1 MQDRKLQIFSGTSS
15 GTLGALIAEH
25 YGVKLGNLELQRFS
39 DGEMQP
45 RFGESIRGHNVYLVQ
60 SLYAP
65 ADNLMEL
72 FLMIDAA
79 VRSSAHTVNVVTPY
93 FGYARQD
100 RKDQPRVSI
109 GAKLVA
115 NLLQAAGAQ
124 RVITMDLHAGQI
136 QGFFD
141 IPVDNLEATTVFIP
155 YIKGLNL
162 ENITICSPDM
172 GGVTRARKFAQHLDA
187 NLVLVDKYRVRA
199 NEVSTM
205 QLIGE
210 VTDRN
215 VIIVDDIVDTGGTL
229 AKAADYLME
238 QGARSVRAAITHP
251 ILSGPAVERI
261 ENSKLAELLTTD
273 TIPHGP
279 LPDKIRVLTIS
290 PIFAQALKNIH
301 NHESVSS
308 LFLN

>member
-1 MQDRKLQIFSGTSS
+1 
-15 GTLGALIAEH
+15 
-25 YGVKLGNLELQRFS
+25 
-39 DGEMQP
+39 MQP
-45 RFGESIRGHNVYLVQ
+45 RFGESIRGHHVFLVQ

-72 FLMIDAA
+72 LLMIDAA
-79 VRSSAHTVNVVTPY
+79 VRSSAHSINVVAPY
-93 FGYARQD
+93 FCYARQD

-115 NLLQAAGAQ
+115 NLLEAAGAH

-155 YIKGLNL
+155 YIRSLNL
-162 ENITICSPDM
+162 DNITVCSPDM

-187 NLVLVDKYRVRA
+187 NIVLVDKYRERA
-199 NEVSTM
+199 NEVSSM

-215 VIIVDDIVDTGGTL
+215 VIIVDDIVDTAGTL
-229 AKAADYLME
+229 CKAAEFLLE
-238 QGARSVRAAITHP
+238 RGARSVRAAITHP
-251 ILSGPAVERI
+251 ILSGQAIERI
-261 ENSKLAELLTTD
+261 RTSPLAELLITD
-273 TIPHGP
+273 TIPHGD
-279 LPDKIRVLTIS
+279 LPQNVCVLSIS

-301 NHESVSS
+301 NHQSVSS
-308 LFLN
+308 LFLS